1 MKILEKENAR
11 RYIRKEGIKSYLLS
25 SALTSNSELLTTN
38 LVEIDIDGFSE
49 FTIIFLNK
57 FILFLKG
64 LVR

>member
-11 RYIRKEGIKSYLLS
+11 RYIRKVGIKSYLLS

-38 LVEIDIDGFSE
+38 LVEIDIDG
-49 FTIIFLNK
+49 IQRIHNNFLNK